1 MEGNRQVSGKRTSS
15 GRHDLH
21 RAGIRHRQARLVLRR
36 VSGEGLRME
45 IKEGTGIK
53 RISVQVRKSGGQM
66 VVGKGNYL
74 GIGQKE
80 LRKIESMA
88 LKVMPHRCLGGGGYS
103 DGPGNRLNRRGNEKS
118 GFRKNIGK
126 VQ

>member
-1 MEGNRQVSGKRTSS
+1 MV
-15 GRHDLH
+15 
-21 RAGIRHRQARLVLRR
+21 
-36 VSGEGLRME
+36 GE
-45 IKEGTGIK
+45 
-53 RISVQVRKSGGQM
+53 
-66 VVGKGNYL
+66 GNYL

-88 LKVMPHRCLGGGGYS
+88 IKVMPHRCLGGGGYS